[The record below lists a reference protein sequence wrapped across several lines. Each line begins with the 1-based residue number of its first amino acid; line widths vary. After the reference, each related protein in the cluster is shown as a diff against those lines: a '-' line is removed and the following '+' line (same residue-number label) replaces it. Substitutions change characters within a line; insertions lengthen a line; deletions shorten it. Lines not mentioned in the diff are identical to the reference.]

1 MNVWMK
7 VCRKQAACNFCP
19 KPILNGEYMVVCKYY
34 RKTRREAGGESQKWT
49 FFLRFHPQCWIDQA
63 VARLKERVVV
73 ETRGRKKIPMTDS
86 VRAARWKIMMRRAAV
101 TQRIRREVEKPAE
114 EQSIERIIHLGSM
127 LNSLKE
133 EIEVVGG
140 VPESWK

>member
-1 MNVWMK
+1 
-7 VCRKQAACNFCP
+7 
-19 KPILNGEYMVVCKYY
+19 MVVCKYY
-34 RKTRREAGGESQKWT
+34 RDGKKSAEGERQRWT
-49 FFLRFHPQCWIDQA
+49 FFLHFHPQCWIDQA
-63 VARLKERVVV
+63 IAKLKDRVVV
-73 ETRGRKKIPMTDS
+73 ETRGRKMIPMDDAT
-86 VRAARWKIMMRRAAV
+86 RAARWKIMMRRAAV

-114 EQSIERIIHLGSM
+114 EQSTERIIHLGSM